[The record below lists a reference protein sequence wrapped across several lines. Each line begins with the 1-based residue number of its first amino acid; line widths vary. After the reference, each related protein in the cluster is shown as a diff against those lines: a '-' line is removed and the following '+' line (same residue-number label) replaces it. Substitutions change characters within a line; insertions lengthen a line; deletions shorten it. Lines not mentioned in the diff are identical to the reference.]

1 MDERRAISLFL
12 IFLIVRIEMLDI
24 AFQVVNS

>member
-1 MDERRAISLFL
+1 MGERRARSLFL

>member
-1 MDERRAISLFL
+1 MVERRARSLFL
-12 IFLIVRIEMLDI
+12 VFLIVRIEMLDI